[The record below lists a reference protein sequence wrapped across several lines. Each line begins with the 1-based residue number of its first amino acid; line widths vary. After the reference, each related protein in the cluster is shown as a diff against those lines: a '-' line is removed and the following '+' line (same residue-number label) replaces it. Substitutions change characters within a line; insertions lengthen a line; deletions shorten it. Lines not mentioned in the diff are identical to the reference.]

1 MSTGFVFPFAV
12 STGGAIAP
20 SADDD
25 ADLRGKIVQVLFTAP
40 GERVNQPTFGCGIH
54 NLVFDANTTV
64 LASAVEF
71 TAGEALTRWLGEQ
84 IIVERVD
91 VDTTGHEATLTV
103 EVVYA
108 KRSDTARQ
116 SVRITFK

>member
-12 STGGAIAP
+12 SPGGAIAP
-20 SADDD
+20 TGDGE

-54 NLVFDANTTV
+54 NLVFDANTPV

-84 IIVERVD
+84 IVVERVD
-91 VDTTGHEATLTV
+91 VDITGDEATLTV
-103 EVVYA
+103 AVVYS